1 MNEARGSGG
10 PWGVKRLLVGL
21 GTSRTARAVTAH
33 AIEIAEATGAEL
45 SGLTVTDPVR
55 LEWTGPRPIGVGVEA
70 ATAELRRERFERAE
84 ADVMAAREVFT
95 RACAGRGL
103 RAGVSDEV
111 GDPFEIAAD
120 LVRYHDMCVFGLR
133 GLFEHGIVP
142 EPPDALE
149 KLVAAGVRPILA
161 VAEEYR
167 PIRRVL
173 VAYSGSLE
181 SAKTFK
187 HFVQSGLFPTAA
199 VRIVHFGD
207 DEAEAARR
215 LASAAAYFHAHGRSV
230 ETEHVRG
237 SPLHELI
244 PYAESQSADLI
255 VAGNSAKHLL
265 LRRIFGETALN
276 LLRESPLPLYL
287 AQ

>member
-1 MNEARGSGG
+1 MI
-10 PWGVKRLLVGL
+10 KRILVGL
-21 GTSRTARAVTAH
+21 GTSRTATSVTDH
-33 AIEIAEATGAEL
+33 AIDIARTRGAEL
-45 SGLTVTDPVR
+45 VGLAVTDPLR
-55 LEWTGPRPIGVGVEA
+55 LDWTGPRPMGVGVDVA
-70 ATAELRRERFERAE
+70 AADLRRQRHEKAAADIAAAGDLFATRCRA
-84 ADVMAAREVFT
+84 
-95 RACAGRGL
+95 
-103 RAGVSDEV
+103 AGVAHRVSAET

-133 GLFEHGIVP
+133 GLFEHDVVP
-142 EPPDALE
+142 EPRDAIE
-149 KLVAAGVRPILA
+149 RLVSDGVRPILA

-187 HFVQSGLFPTAA
+187 HFVHSGLYAEAP

-207 DEAEAARR
+207 DAETAARR
-215 LASAAAYFHAHGRSV
+215 LEKASGYFAAHGRPV
-230 ETEHVRG
+230 ETDHAVG
-237 SPLHELI
+237 DAAKELI
-244 PYAESQSADLI
+244 PYAQAWQADLI
-255 VAGNSAKHLL
+255 VAGNSAKNLL
-265 LRRIFGETALN
+265 LRRIFGETALQ

>member
-1 MNEARGSGG
+1 MI
-10 PWGVKRLLVGL
+10 KRILVGL
-21 GTSRTARAVTAH
+21 GTSRTATSVTDH
-33 AIEIAEATGAEL
+33 AIDIARSCGAEL
-45 SGLTVTDPVR
+45 VGLAVTDPLR
-55 LEWTGPRPIGVGVEA
+55 LDWTGPRPMGVGVDVA
-70 ATAELRRERFERAE
+70 AADLRRQRHEKAAADIAAAGDLFATRCRA
-84 ADVMAAREVFT
+84 
-95 RACAGRGL
+95 
-103 RAGVSDEV
+103 AGVAHRVSAET

-133 GLFEHGIVP
+133 GLFEHDVVP
-142 EPPDALE
+142 EPRDAIE
-149 KLVAAGVRPILA
+149 RLVSDGVRPILA

-187 HFVQSGLFPTAA
+187 HFVHSGLYPEAP

-207 DEAEAARR
+207 DGETAARR
-215 LASAAAYFHAHGRSV
+215 LEKAAGYFAAHGRSV
-230 ETEHVRG
+230 ETDHATG
-237 SPLHELI
+237 DAAKELI
-244 PYAESQSADLI
+244 PYAQAWQADLI
-255 VAGNSAKHLL
+255 VAGNSAKNLL
-265 LRRIFGETALN
+265 LRRIFGETALQ